1 MVRFLRNGRPA
12 RVTPIPKSGKSE
24 EISNY
29 RPVSFLPVVGKLLE
43 KLVYHMYTWKGTP
56 YCRNE
61 AQSGFKPNHSTQDV
75 LVSTI
80 EDWRR
85 A

>member
-43 KLVYHMYTWKGTP
+43 KLVYHTYTWKGTP
-56 YCRNE
+56 Y
-61 AQSGFKPNHSTQDV
+61 
-75 LVSTI
+75 
-80 EDWRR
+80 
-85 A
+85 